1 VVQWIAANRL
11 ATLVGA
17 LILLALILYV
27 LLGLRRRGEDGAKGK
42 RLKALKAQPKV
53 PPKVE
58 PTQYPEPQAREI
70 DRKPALAAA
79 AGLHSSELT
88 KPSIATPV
96 AGQHEQREEEEREVF
111 EL

>member
-11 ATLVGA
+11 ATLLGA

-27 LLGLRRRGEDGAKGK
+27 LLGLLRRGDGGAKAK
-42 RLKALKAQPKV
+42 RLKAMNAQPKV
-53 PPKVE
+53 QPKVE
-58 PTQYPEPQAREI
+58 PTQSPEPQAREV
-70 DRKPALAAA
+70 DKEPALAAA
-79 AGLHSSELT
+79 AGHHSSVLM
-88 KPSIATPV
+88 KPSIAAPV